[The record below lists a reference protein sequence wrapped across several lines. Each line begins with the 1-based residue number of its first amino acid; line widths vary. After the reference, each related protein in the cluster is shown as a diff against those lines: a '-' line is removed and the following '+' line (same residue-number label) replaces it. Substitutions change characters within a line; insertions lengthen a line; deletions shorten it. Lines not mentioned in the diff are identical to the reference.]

1 MDAEEA
7 FLLSA
12 AELAGAH
19 ALVVFLASLALLLM
33 AVSIAVWLLQR
44 HPVEPEA
51 GRHSVRVFIAR
62 LIVGFLFIVA
72 CAAVFAGLADEID
85 IEEDLAHIDNRFSQA
100 VIKNTPHEA
109 VKLFAYITHLGDPV
123 VLTGIGIVVA
133 ITLFLRRQVWLA
145 WGWMLAVAGNGL
157 LNPSL
162 KAVFARIRPLD
173 MQGLPLTDGWSF
185 PSGHASGAVVTYGM
199 LGYVF
204 IRNLPHVWH
213 LPVILI
219 AAALAFT
226 IGWSRIFLQYHYGS
240 DVLAGFAS
248 GSAWLA
254 VCISTMEALRW
265 QHVWSSSSMGERAS

>member
-1 MDAEEA
+1 MDAEDA

-19 ALVVFLASLALLLM
+19 ALIVFLVCLALLLL
-33 AVSIAVWLLQR
+33 AVGITMWLLQR
-44 HPVEPEA
+44 HPVESEP
-51 GRHSVRVFIAR
+51 GQHSVRVFLTR
-62 LIVGFLFIVA
+62 LIVGFVIIVG
-72 CAAVFAGLADEID
+72 CAAIFAGLADEID
-85 IEEDLAHIDNRFSQA
+85 IEEDLAHVDNQFSQA
-100 VIKNTPHEA
+100 VIKNTPPEA
-109 VKLFAYITHLGDPV
+109 IRIFAYITHLGDSV
-123 VLTGIGIVVA
+123 VLIAIGIVVA

-145 WGWMLAVAGNGL
+145 WAWALAVAGNGL

-173 MQGLPLTDGWSF
+173 MQGLPLTEGWSF

-199 LGYVF
+199 LGYVL
-204 IRNLPHVWH
+204 IRNLPRGWH
-213 LPVILI
+213 LPVILL
-219 AAALAFT
+219 AAALAFS

-265 QHVWSSSSMGERAS
+265 QHVWYASPADKGA